1 MALVRTLLSAPLQLF
16 IHKDFHEAVAMM
28 TLIDVSFYL
37 AIRRHLHQKYNLI
50 KICECSPERVQFDPK
65 DIRYRRADGKYSD
78 PFNVDAGSAGTCFGR
93 NVPPADQ
100 KDKLMKPD
108 PMVVATKLLARRKFK
123 DTGKKFNMIA
133 IELTAPIEVANQCPL
148 KSFKF
153 YKTQEFLTGS
163 DEIKT
168 GGEKLV

>member
-100 KDKLMKPD
+100 KDK
-108 PMVVATKLLARRKFK
+108 
-123 DTGKKFNMIA
+123 